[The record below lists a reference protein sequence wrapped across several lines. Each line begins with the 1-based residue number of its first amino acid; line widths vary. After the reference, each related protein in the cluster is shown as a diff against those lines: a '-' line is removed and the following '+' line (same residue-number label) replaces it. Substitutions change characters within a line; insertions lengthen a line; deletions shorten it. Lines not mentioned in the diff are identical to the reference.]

1 MTHKDE
7 EENVIYVMA
16 EPAGRCELCG
26 AVEET
31 RPYGP
36 DGKQVCFDCGMKDP
50 AEAERQFEKLFSG
63 PAARSEKP

>member
-7 EENVIYVMA
+7 ERNILFIA
-16 EPAGRCELCG
+16 EEPPGRCELCG

-36 DGKQVCFDCGMKDP
+36 GGKQVCFSCGMKDEE
-50 AEAERQFEKLFSG
+50 EAERQFRKLFV
-63 PAARSEKP
+63 AFEERK